1 MPEINSIPSVH
12 LLREELESWKP
23 FLNALRGE
31 DREIARKMFEE
42 CWRFVSAIESSGKTY
57 LVESV
62 FLTILLI
69 QQTKIKWLE
78 SEVNLLRKEDG
89 EKKVRHEKG
98 LT

>member
-1 MPEINSIPSVH
+1 MPEINSIPSVR

-89 EKKVRHEKG
+89 ERKVRHEKG

>member
-1 MPEINSIPSVH
+1 MPEIQSIPTIH

-31 DREIARKMFEE
+31 DREIAHKMFEE
-42 CWRFVSAIESSGKTY
+42 CWRFVSAIESSKKNY
-57 LVESV
+57 PIEPV

-78 SEVNLLRKEDG
+78 SEVNFLRKEVRARKTQN
-89 EKKVRHEKG
+89 EKD
-98 LT
+98 